1 MPTTMDLSRLT
12 QDNGSKIILFVWD
25 GVGGIQAGPEN
36 VTELAAAHTP
46 NADRLVAAGCGGLLE
61 PVYPGVTPGSGPGH
75 LGLFGYD
82 PVEYQCGRGAL
93 AATGVGFDLRHGD
106 VAARLNFC
114 TLDAAGNV
122 TDRRAGRIPNEECK
136 RLVGRLNDAISEV
149 GGVEVH
155 WAPVKEHRA
164 LLVLRGEGLGDGL
177 EDTDPQATSV
187 PPRDVTTTDDSVE
200 SGRTAEVM
208 RALLPKVRDL
218 LADEPK
224 ANMVLVR
231 GFANRP
237 AWPSMT
243 ERFGVRAAVVA
254 GTPMYRGVAK
264 LVGMEAL
271 DACNDAQKDV
281 QSLAAAWDD
290 YDFFF
295 IHYKHTDKAGEDGDF
310 DAKVHYI
317 EEADAALPGLVAL
330 GPDVLTVTADH
341 STPSA
346 MKAHS
351 FHPVPVLLSSPL
363 ARRDTVCEFNEVA
376 CAAGGLGLRPSTH
389 LMPLALGHAG
399 RLAKFGA

>member
-1 MPTTMDLSRLT
+1 MATMDLAHLV
-12 QDNGSKIILFVWD
+12 QAGGKIVLFVWD
-25 GVGGIQAGPEN
+25 GLGGIQAGPGG
-36 VTELAAAHTP
+36 VTELQAARTP
-46 NADRLVAAGCGGLLE
+46 NADRLIAAGCGGLLE

-82 PVEYQCGRGAL
+82 PIEYQIGRGAL
-93 AATGVGFDLRHGD
+93 EAVGVGFDFRHGD

-114 TLDAAGNV
+114 TLDKAGHV
-122 TDRRAGRIPNEECK
+122 ADRRAGRIPTEESK
-136 RLVGRLNDAISEV
+136 QVVAQLAAAIREV
-149 GGVEVH
+149 DGVEVL

-164 LLVLRGEGLGDGL
+164 LMVFRGEGLGDRL
-177 EDTDPQATSV
+177 EDTDPQATGV
-187 PPRDVTTTDDSVE
+187 PPLDVRTRDGLAETA
-200 SGRTAEVM
+200 RTAEVA
-208 RALLPKVRDL
+208 RKVLAKARDV

-224 ANMVLVR
+224 ANMILAR
-231 GFANRP
+231 GFAKRP
-237 AWPSMT
+237 HWPGMK

-264 LVGMEAL
+264 LVGMEELPAT
-271 DACNDAQKDV
+271 NEVEKDV
-281 QSLAAAWDD
+281 QSLAKAWDD

-295 IHYKHTDKAGEDGDF
+295 LHYKHTDKAGEDGDF

-317 EEADAALPGLVAL
+317 EEADAALPAVEQL

-351 FHPVPVLLSSPL
+351 FHPVPVLLSAKT
-363 ARRDTVCEFNEVA
+363 ARRDTVTEFNEVA
-376 CAAGGLGLRPSTH
+376 CAAGGLGLRPSMH

>member
-1 MPTTMDLSRLT
+1 MPTTMDLGHLL

-25 GVGGIQAGPEN
+25 GVGGIQAGPN
-36 VTELAAAHTP
+36 DVTELQAARTP
-46 NADRLVAAGCGGLLE
+46 NADRLVAEGCGGLLE

-93 AATGVGFDLRHGD
+93 AAAGVGFDLQHGD

-114 TLDAAGNV
+114 TLDDAGNV
-122 TDRRAGRIPNEECK
+122 TDRRAGRIPNEECE
-136 RLVGRLNDAISEV
+136 RLVGRLSEAITEV
-149 GGVEVH
+149 DGVEVH
-155 WAPVKEHRA
+155 WKPVKEHRA

-177 EDTDPQATSV
+177 EDTDPQATGV
-187 PPRDVTTTDDSVE
+187 PPRDVTTTDDSSE
-200 SGRTAEVM
+200 SARTAEVM

-237 AWPSMT
+237 AWPSMA
-243 ERFGVRAAVVA
+243 ERFGVKAAVVA

-264 LVGMEAL
+264 LVGMEPL
-271 DACNDAQKDV
+271 EACNDAAKDV
-281 QSLAAAWDD
+281 QSLAAAWND

-295 IHYKHTDKAGEDGDF
+295 IHYKHTDKAGEDGDY

-317 EEADAALPGLVAL
+317 EEADAALPALVDL
-330 GPDVLTVTADH
+330 GPNVLTVTADH

-351 FHPVPVLLSSPL
+351 FHPVPVLLSSNL
-363 ARRDTVCEFNEVA
+363 ARRDTVHEFNEVA

>member
-1 MPTTMDLSRLT
+1 MPTTMDLAHLL

-25 GVGGIQAGPEN
+25 GVGGIQAGPDD
-36 VTELAAAHTP
+36 VTELQAARTP
-46 NADRLVAAGCGGLLE
+46 NADRLTAAGCCGLLE

-93 AATGVGFDLRHGD
+93 AAAGVGFDLQSGD

-122 TDRRAGRIPNEECK
+122 TDRRAGRIPNEECE
-136 RLVGRLNDAISEV
+136 RLVGRLRETITEID
-149 GGVEVH
+149 GVEVH
-155 WAPVKEHRA
+155 WMPVKEHRA

-177 EDTDPQATSV
+177 ADTDPQATGV
-187 PPRDVTTTDDSVE
+187 PPRAVTTTDDSPE
-200 SGRTAEVM
+200 SARTAEVM
-208 RALLPKVRDL
+208 RALLPTVRDL
-218 LADEPK
+218 LSDEAE

-231 GFANRP
+231 GFARRP
-237 AWPSMT
+237 AWPSVT
-243 ERFGVRAAVVA
+243 ERFGLRAAVVA

-264 LVGMEAL
+264 LVGMEPVEG
-271 DACNDAQKDV
+271 CNDAAKDV
-281 QSLAAAWDD
+281 QSLAGAWDD

-295 IHYKHTDKAGEDGDF
+295 LHFKHTDKAGEDGDF
-310 DAKVHYI
+310 DAKVACI
-317 EEADAALPGLVAL
+317 EEADAALPALQDL
-330 GPDVLTVTADH
+330 GPEVLIVTADH

-351 FHPVPVLLSSPL
+351 FHPVPVLLL
-363 ARRDTVCEFNEVA
+363 AKTARRDAVTEFNEVA